1 MMECQKDKFNI
12 PEDIAYLNCANI
24 APLMNSA
31 AVAGKEI
38 IDIRQRPY
46 KITREDWFKTVEQL
60 KKNFSQL
67 INCKDF
73 NRIAIIPS
81 VSYGIATVV
90 NNIELNANDE
100 ILVVAE
106 QYPSNYYSWKLLAE
120 KSGAKVKV
128 VMPNIQSKYR
138 GRIWNQRILEAIS
151 PKTKV
156 VALGNVHWA
165 DGTFFDLDQISKKT
179 KANEALL
186 IIDGSQSI
194 GALPFDI
201 EQIKPDA
208 LFTVGYKWLLGP
220 FSLGLGYYGEYF
232 DNGKPLE
239 ENWINRKN
247 SKDFEN
253 LVNYTDEYGPLAA
266 KYNVGQNSNFH
277 LVPILNETIASLNEW
292 NVSNIQSY
300 CKNLTKRPIEEL
312 QQLGCLVEEDDFRA
326 GHLFGIRLKPTK
338 DLRTLQELFVK
349 NDVYTS
355 LRGSAVRVSVNI
367 YNDENDMDRLAES
380 IKSYLKIK

>member
-12 PEDIAYLNCANI
+12 PEGVAYLNCANI

-220 FSLGLGYYGEYF
+220 FSMALGYYGEYF
-232 DNGKPLE
+232 DDGKPLE

-253 LVNYTDEYGPLAA
+253 LVNYTDEYGPVAA

-292 NVSNIQSY
+292 NVNNIQSY
-300 CKNLTKRPIEEL
+300 CKNLARRPIEEL

-326 GHLFGIRLKPTK
+326 GHLFGIRLKSTK
-338 DLRTLQELFVK
+338 DLRTLQELFIK

-367 YNDENDMDRLAES
+367 YNDENDMDRLVEC
-380 IKSYLKIK
+380 IKRYLKIK